1 MNILRSLFRGVDF
14 DDPAQKCATPNPH
27 LLLNENI
34 VANLISGKSVGQA
47 VTDNSQQGRGKI
59 CKYMYVYMKFGIC
72 MNFLRL
78 LKDFLILE
86 KLRKIRIFIK
96 QFESVHKLWVE
107 IYKYVKILASLKFLY
122 LKF

>member
-1 MNILRSLFRGVDF
+1 
-14 DDPAQKCATPNPH
+14 
-27 LLLNENI
+27 
-34 VANLISGKSVGQA
+34 
-47 VTDNSQQGRGKI
+47 
-59 CKYMYVYMKFGIC
+59 MYVYMKFGIC